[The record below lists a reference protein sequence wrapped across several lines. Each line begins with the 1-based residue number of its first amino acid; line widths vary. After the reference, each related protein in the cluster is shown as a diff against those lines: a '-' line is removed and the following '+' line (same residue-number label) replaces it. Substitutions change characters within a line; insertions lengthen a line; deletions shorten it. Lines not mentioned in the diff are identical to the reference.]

1 VSAPTA
7 RPGPTTRKSGAAN
20 SSSAPENN
28 GAIDGSRRHVAPEKV
43 TGAQSVVRALEE
55 LDVDTV
61 FGIPGGAVLPVYDP
75 LFDSKKVRH
84 VLVRHEQGAGHAATG
99 YAQAT
104 GRVGV
109 CMATSGPGATNLVTP
124 LADAQMDSVPI
135 VAITGQVA
143 RSLIGTDGFQEA
155 DISGITMPVTKHN
168 FLITDGADIP
178 RIMAEAFYIASSGRP
193 GAVLVDIPKDVL
205 QAQTTFSWPP
215 EMRLPGYRPVTKPHG
230 KQVREAARFIA
241 DSKQPVL
248 YVGGGVIKAN
258 ASAELLELAELTG
271 IPVVT
276 TLMARG
282 AFPDTHQLNLG
293 MPGMHG
299 TVAAVASLQRSDLLI
314 TLGARFDD
322 RVTGQL
328 SSFAPNAKVIHADI
342 DPAEIG
348 KNRYADVPIVGDCKE
363 VITEL
368 IEAIRADQ
376 ATGTTLELEDWWQ
389 YLDGIR
395 KTYPL
400 SYDRPSDGS
409 MSPEFVIS
417 SVGKFAGPDAIYCA
431 GVGQHQMW
439 AAQFINYEKPRTW
452 LNSGGLGTM
461 GYAVPAAMGAKMG
474 LPDAEVWAI
483 DGDGCFQMTNQELAT
498 CAVEG
503 IPIKV
508 ALINN
513 GNLGMVRQWQ
523 TLFYEERYSNTNLG
537 THGAQRIP
545 DFVKLAEALGCVGIR
560 CEREEDVDAV
570 IAQARA
576 INDRPVV
583 IDFIVGADAQVWPM
597 VAAGT
602 GNDEIMAAR
611 GIRPLFD
618 EDEASVAEPA
628 IIHEAMAREQAHG
641 DALHA
646 EVQSTDAKGIDK

>member
-1 VSAPTA
+1 MSAPTA
-7 RPGPTTRKSGAAN
+7 RPGPSARRSTPASGQ
-20 SSSAPENN
+20 SAQSGTP
-28 GAIDGSRRHVAPEKV
+28 ATPSRRQVAPERV
-43 TGAQSVVRALEE
+43 TGAQSVVRSLEE

-75 LFDSKKVRH
+75 LFDSVKVRH

-99 YAQAT
+99 YAQAS
-104 GRVGV
+104 GKVGV

-135 VAITGQVA
+135 VAITGQVPS
-143 RSLIGTDGFQEA
+143 SLVGTDAFQEA
-155 DISGITMPVTKHN
+155 DISGITMPITKHN
-168 FLITDGADIP
+168 FLVSDPADIP
-178 RIMAEAFYIASSGRP
+178 RTLAEAFYLAASGRP
-193 GAVLVDIPKDVL
+193 GAVLVDITKDAL

-215 EMRLPGYRPVTKPHG
+215 ELRLPGYRPVTKPHG
-230 KQVREAARFIA
+230 KQVREAARMILE
-241 DSKQPVL
+241 SKAPVL
-248 YVGGGVIKAN
+248 YVGGGVIKSD

-282 AFPDTHQLNLG
+282 AFPDSHTLNMG

-299 TVAAVASLQRSDLLI
+299 TVGAVAALQKSDLLI

-328 SSFAPNAKVIHADI
+328 DSFAPNAKVIHADI

-348 KNRYADVPIVGDCKE
+348 KNRHADVPIVGDARE
-363 VITEL
+363 VIVEL
-368 IEAIRADQ
+368 IETLKADPQ
-376 ATGTTLELEDWWQ
+376 SGAAPLLELSEWWS
-389 YLDGIR
+389 YLSDIR
-395 KTYPL
+395 DSYPL
-400 SYDRPSDGS
+400 GWKTPSDGAL
-409 MSPEFVIS
+409 SPEYVIETL
-417 SVGKFAGPDAIYCA
+417 GRLAGPDAIYCA

-439 AAQFINYEKPRTW
+439 AAQFIKYENPRTW

-461 GYAVPAAMGAKMG
+461 GYSVPAAMGAKMG
-474 LPDAEVWAI
+474 APDKEVWAV

-498 CAVEG
+498 CAIEG
-503 IPIKV
+503 VPIKV

-523 TLFYEERYSNTNLG
+523 TLFYEKRYSNTDLG
-537 THGAQRIP
+537 THTLRIP

-560 CEREEDVDAV
+560 VEKEEDVEAA
-570 IAQARA
+570 IRQAQA

-583 IDFIVGADAQVWPM
+583 IDFIVGKDAQVWPM

-602 GNDEIMAAR
+602 SNDEIMFAR

-618 EDEASVAEPA
+618 EDESVSEPA
-628 IIHEAMAREQAHG
+628 VIHEAMEKGTQA
-641 DALHA
+641 
-646 EVQSTDAKGIDK
+646 